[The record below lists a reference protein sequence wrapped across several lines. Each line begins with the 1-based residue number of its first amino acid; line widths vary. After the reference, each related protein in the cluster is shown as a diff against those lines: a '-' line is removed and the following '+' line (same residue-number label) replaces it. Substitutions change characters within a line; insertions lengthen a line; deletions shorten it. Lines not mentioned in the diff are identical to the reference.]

1 MPIPEIEMEYDTLV
15 KWMDDQ
21 DEKENS
27 SLGEVDEAI
36 DKAAMN
42 AIRLMDYAMQV
53 QSTATSLHESILELK
68 QTIEQEQS
76 FAMSSLTPSEL
87 SSNTGTTEGAAS
99 TTHESESGVS
109 RESESGVS
117 QL

>member
-68 QTIEQEQS
+68 QIVEQEQEQS
-76 FAMSSLTPSEL
+76 FGMSSLTPSSI

-99 TTHESESGVS
+99 TTHETSTTH
-109 RESESGVS
+109 ESESGVS
-117 QL
+117 QT